1 MEVAKKR
8 KKQKSRPLGWRT
20 VVAVAIMLAAM
31 FAYVASIDES
41 EPEAL
46 PNAMAPDDAEAP

>member
-8 KKQKSRPLGWRT
+8 KKKKSRPLGWRT

-46 PNAMAPDDAEAP
+46 PNAVAPDDAEAP

>member
-1 MEVAKKR
+1 MAKKKR
-8 KKQKSRPLGWRT
+8 KKGRPIGWRT
-20 VVAVAIMLAAM
+20 VVVVAIMLLAM

-46 PNAMAPDDAEAP
+46 PNAVAPEDAEAP